1 MHGRSSE
8 ITYTKREM
16 ILVKTVS
23 VRQNIY
29 IMCEELFDIWQ

>member
-16 ILVKTVS
+16 TFVKT

>member
-16 ILVKTVS
+16 IFVNT